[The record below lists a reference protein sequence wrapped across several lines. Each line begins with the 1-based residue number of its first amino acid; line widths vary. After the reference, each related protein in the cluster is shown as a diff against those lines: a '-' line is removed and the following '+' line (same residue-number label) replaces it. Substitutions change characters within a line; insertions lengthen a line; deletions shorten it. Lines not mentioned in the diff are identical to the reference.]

1 MERLWHLRAAPISS
15 LQGASS
21 NRISLTECFWVLQTR
36 RGGAKRHPCRKTPKI
51 AIHGDFPLKAHH
63 SVSEIADFSPEPCKD
78 EIGAARRCH
87 SLSAP
92 SFTPVPLAVQTVT
105 AQ

>member
-1 MERLWHLRAAPISS
+1 MASAGGTYFIFARRVFKSDFTNRMFL
-15 LQGASS
+15 GAS
-21 NRISLTECFWVLQTR
+21 NQD
-36 RGGAKRHPCRKTPKI
+36 GAEPSGIHAARLLKSPSM
-51 AIHGDFPLKAHH
+51 AIFPLKVHH